1 MKIKKVIYL
10 IWYFFINAFITY
22 FKKINFILKEFF
34 IEIQPSNV
42 TLEIGLETHIT
53 AIINGASAS
62 DFTFEWFKTNR
73 YTQEETSLSS
83 ILINIF

>member
-1 MKIKKVIYL
+1 MKTID
-10 IWYFFINAFITY
+10 
-22 FKKINFILKEFF
+22 FILKEFF

-42 TLEIGLETHIT
+42 SLEIGKKTQIT
-53 AIINGASAS
+53 AIINKASAC

>member
-1 MKIKKVIYL
+1 MKTID
-10 IWYFFINAFITY
+10 
-22 FKKINFILKEFF
+22 FILKEFF
-34 IEIQPSNV
+34 IEIQPPNV
-42 TLEIGLETHIT
+42 SLEIGQETQIT

-73 YTQEETSLSS
+73 YTQQETSLSS